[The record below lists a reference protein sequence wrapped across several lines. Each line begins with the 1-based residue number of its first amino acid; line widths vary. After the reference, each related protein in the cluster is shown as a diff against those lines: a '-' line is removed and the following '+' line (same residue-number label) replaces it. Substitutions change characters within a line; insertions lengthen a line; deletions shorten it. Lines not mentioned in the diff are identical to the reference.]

1 MRKQLSVGIVFG
13 VWIVSGTPLSTMLMA
28 QTAPKR
34 SVETA
39 ADVVI
44 DGNLRLDR
52 SVIPRHYTLELSIDP
67 TREKFSGRVAIG
79 VDIATETH
87 LVRLHGQDMTFREVA
102 VEIQAEKRTARV
114 VTGKNGGLALIAEPP
129 LPAGPATIHLTYEAP
144 FSSVPAGLYR
154 VEERGEWYAFT
165 QFEPLDARRAFPGFD
180 QPEFKT
186 PYTVTL
192 RVPTGSLGLSNGPQ
206 REQRADGQWRI
217 FSFAPTKPLPTYL
230 VAFAVGPFDVVA
242 APEQAIANVPTRIVA
257 TKDKGKLASFAL
269 QRTPPIVDW
278 LSAYFGQPYPFAKLD
293 QIGVPNFSAGAM
305 ENVGLVTYRERLLLL
320 DETRAPVWDRLWS
333 QVVIAHEL
341 AHMWYGNLVT
351 MPWWDDLWL
360 NEAFATWMSWKVIA
374 DVDPALEFPLEVLGR
389 TQGVMNLDSKRDARA
404 IRQPIRHGGDIH
416 NAFDGITYGKGAAVL
431 HMVEAWIGATDF
443 RDGVRAYMKDHA
455 YASGATDD
463 LLAALGQASGKP
475 VAETIRLFLDQ
486 PGTPLVDVRLA
497 CDPDKRKPASLQL
510 QQRRYR
516 PAGSDAPEGQP
527 WTMPI
532 CVRYGFDADDT
543 SHREC
548 FILNAKQQEVVL
560 PQPGCPVWLHPNAD
574 ERGYYRWR
582 LQPEL
587 LNTIVSQQRQELS
600 LLERVA
606 LSGQLLALLQADSL
620 SVPAYVDALSQLAE
634 EQHRKVIEQVT
645 SGLWYLYHTA
655 VDAELLEPFGLYTQR
670 LLAPHL
676 ERIGIEPQPNEAVSA
691 RLLRPS
697 LISALASMGKQDSIF
712 ERAGSVAQQFL
723 KEPSSVSSETLG
735 TFLPIA
741 ARNGDAAVWMQL
753 VALVPQASSPAV
765 RNILVRSLASFEDPS
780 LLRRSLDAV
789 LDGTLRTQDYRT
801 LVGSVRRV
809 VRPTAWQWL
818 TEHYDQLVQKLGT
831 KTALGLSRMASR
843 LCRQGQLAEVKEF
856 FAGHKGVPEGTERN
870 LNLTLEDIERCIR
883 QRQAIREPLKAY
895 LKESASVASSTC
907 GGVEDHLVDAGALVL
922 GAPCLDHPLEP
933 VERGLDKRRGGADGA
948 RVVAD
953 IGQVLHDD

>member
-1 MRKQLSVGIVFG
+1 M
-13 VWIVSGTPLSTMLMA
+13 WMMSGTLLSTVVMA
-28 QTAPKR
+28 QTALKQ
-34 SVETA
+34 SVEAA
-39 ADVVI
+39 ADIADIVI

-52 SVIPRHYTLELSIDP
+52 SVVPTHYTLELSIDP
-67 TREKFSGRVAIG
+67 TTEKFSGRVAIR
-79 VDIATETH
+79 VETAAETR
-87 LVRLHGQDMTFREVA
+87 LVRLHGQDMTFHEVA
-102 VEIQAEKRTARV
+102 VEVQGEKRAARV
-114 VTGKNGGLALIAEPP
+114 VVGQNGGLALCVEPA
-129 LPAGPATIHLTYEAP
+129 LPAGPATIHLTYEAA

-186 PYTVTL
+186 PYRVTL

-206 REQRADGQWRI
+206 REQRAGGEWQI
-217 FSFAPTKPLPTYL
+217 FSFAQTQPLPTYL

-257 TKDKGKLASFAL
+257 TQDKGKLASFAL
-269 QRTPPIVDW
+269 QRTPPIVAW
-278 LSAYFGQPYPFAKLD
+278 LSTYFGQPYPFAKLD

-320 DETRAPVWDRLWS
+320 DESRAPVRDRLWS

-360 NEAFATWMSWKVIA
+360 NEAFATWMARKVIA
-374 DVDPALEFPLEVLGR
+374 DVDPGLEFPLEVLGR

-431 HMVEAWIGATDF
+431 HMLEAWIGEAAF
-443 RDGVRAYMKDHA
+443 RDGVRTYMKDHA
-455 YASGATDD
+455 YASGATAD
-463 LLAALGQASGKP
+463 LLAALEQASGKP

-486 PGTPLVDVRLA
+486 PGTPLVDVTLA
-497 CDPDKRKPASLQL
+497 CDQSPHTPASLQL
-510 QQRRYR
+510 QQGRYR
-516 PAGSDAPEGQP
+516 PAGSDAAEGQP
-527 WTMPI
+527 WTVPV
-532 CVRYGFDADDT
+532 CVRYGFGADGT

-548 FILNAKQQEVVL
+548 FILHSKHQEVTL
-560 PQPGCPVWLHPNAD
+560 SQPGCPVWLHPNAD

-587 LNTIVSQQRQELS
+587 LNTIVHQQRQELS

-606 LSGQLLALLQADSL
+606 LSGQLLALLQADNL
-620 SVPAYVDALSQLAE
+620 SVSAYADALSQLAQ
-634 EQHRKVIEQVT
+634 EQHRTVIDEVT
-645 SGLWYLYHTA
+645 GGLWYLYHTA
-655 VDAELLEPFGLYTQR
+655 VDGELIEPFAGYTRR
-670 LLAPHL
+670 LLAAHL
-676 ERIGIEPQPNEAVSA
+676 ERLGIEPQPNEAVSA

-697 LISALASMGKQDSIF
+697 LISALASMAKADPIF
-712 ERAGSVAQQFL
+712 ERARSVTQQFL
-723 KEPSSVSSETLG
+723 KEPGRVSPETLG
-735 TFLPIA
+735 MFLPIA
-741 ARNGDAAVWMQL
+741 AQNGDEALWTQL
-753 VALVPQASSPAV
+753 VAMVPQASSPAV

-801 LVGSVRRV
+801 LAGSVRRV

-818 TEHYDQLVQKLGT
+818 TEYYDQLVQKLGT
-831 KTALGLSRMASR
+831 KTALGLPRMASGF
-843 LCRQGQLAEVKEF
+843 CSQEQLIEVKAF
-856 FAGHKGVPEGTERN
+856 FAEHKGVPEGTERN
-870 LNLTLEDIERCIR
+870 LNLALEDIERCVR
-883 QRQAIREPLKAY
+883 QREAIREPLGVY
-895 LKESASVASSTC
+895 LKESFPGASASS
-907 GGVEDHLVDAGALVL
+907 
-922 GAPCLDHPLEP
+922 
-933 VERGLDKRRGGADGA
+933 
-948 RVVAD
+948 
-953 IGQVLHDD
+953 